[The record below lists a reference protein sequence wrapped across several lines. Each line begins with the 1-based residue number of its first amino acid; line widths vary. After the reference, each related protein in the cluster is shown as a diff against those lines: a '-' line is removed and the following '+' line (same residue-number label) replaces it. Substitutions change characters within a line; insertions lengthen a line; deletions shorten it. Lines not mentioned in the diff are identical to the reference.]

1 MGVYAL
7 ILRAYTRILRSFNLS
22 ALDIPCYSFT
32 ARHASRHLAQFYE
45 RMIIGSGI
53 HIQQFTILAIIKHKG
68 PLSIIELAQEL
79 AMDRTTLAR
88 SLSAIERDSYISIAS
103 SKEDRRIR
111 IVSITPK
118 GKEKLEVAIKL
129 WRKAQAEFESRF
141 GVERAAKLREELRAA
156 AEAVA
161 A

>member
-1 MGVYAL
+1 VNVS
-7 ILRAYTRILRSFNLS
+7 T
-22 ALDIPCYSFT
+22 LDIPCYSFT

-45 RMIIGSGI
+45 HMLIGSGI

-68 PLSIIELAQEL
+68 PLTIIELAQEL

-88 SLSAIERDSYISIAS
+88 SLSPIERDGYISITS
-103 SKEDRRIR
+103 GKEDRRNR
-111 IVSITPK
+111 IISITTL
-118 GKEKLEVAIKL
+118 GKAKLEIALKL

-156 AEAVA
+156 ADAVTA
-161 A
+161 

>member
-1 MGVYAL
+1 M
-7 ILRAYTRILRSFNLS
+7 S
-22 ALDIPCYSFT
+22 AVDIPCYSFT

-45 RMIIGSGI
+45 RMIASSGI

-68 PLSIIELAQEL
+68 PLSVLELAQEL

-88 SLSAIERDSYISIAS
+88 SLSPIERDAYIAIVS
-103 SKEDRRIR
+103 SKEDRRTR
-111 IVSITPK
+111 IISITPK
-118 GKEKLEVAIKL
+118 GKEKLEEAIKL

-156 AEAVA
+156 ADAVTA
-161 A
+161 